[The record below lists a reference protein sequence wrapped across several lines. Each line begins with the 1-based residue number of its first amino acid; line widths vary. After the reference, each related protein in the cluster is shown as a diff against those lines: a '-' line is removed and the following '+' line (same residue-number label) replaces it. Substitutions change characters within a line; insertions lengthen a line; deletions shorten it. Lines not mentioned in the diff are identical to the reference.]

1 MPESVRMYSR
11 ILVPLDGSTAA
22 QCGFEEARK
31 LAGSVGA
38 TVKIINIVCEFP
50 LNTGYLP
57 AVYERILD
65 TVREAGTA
73 LVMKA
78 ADALREGRVAFDSEV
93 VETIGESVA
102 DCIVRQAVEWGADL
116 IVMGTHGR
124 RGLKRL
130 VLGSDAEVVLRTS
143 PVPVLLVRE
152 REAPATLRTDAT
164 GTASV

>member
-1 MPESVRMYSR
+1 MYSR

-31 LAGSVGA
+31 LARAMRA
-38 TVKIINIVCEFP
+38 TVKVINIVCEFP
-50 LNTGYLP
+50 LNTGYVP
-57 AVYERILD
+57 AVYERMLD
-65 TVREAGTA
+65 PLREAGSA
-73 LVMKA
+73 LTMKA
-78 ADALREGRVAFDSEV
+78 ADALRQDRVAFQSDV

-102 DCIVRQAVEWGADL
+102 DCIVRQAMEWGADL

-130 VLGSDAEVVLRTS
+130 VLGSDAEIVLRTS

-152 REAPATLRTDAT
+152 QQ
-164 GTASV
+164 ASA

>member
-1 MPESVRMYSR
+1 MYSR

-31 LAGSVGA
+31 LARAVGA
-38 TVKIINIVCEFP
+38 RVKVISVVCEFP
-50 LNTGYLP
+50 VNTGYVP
-57 AVYERILD
+57 AAYERMLD
-65 TVREAGTA
+65 PLRESGSA
-73 LVMKA
+73 LTMKA
-78 ADALREGRVAFDSEV
+78 ADALRHDRVAFQSEV

-102 DCIVRQAVEWGADL
+102 DCIVRQATQWGADL

-130 VLGSDAEVVLRTS
+130 VLGSDAEIVLRTS

-152 REAPATLRTDAT
+152 KEASATARNEP
-164 GTASV
+164 